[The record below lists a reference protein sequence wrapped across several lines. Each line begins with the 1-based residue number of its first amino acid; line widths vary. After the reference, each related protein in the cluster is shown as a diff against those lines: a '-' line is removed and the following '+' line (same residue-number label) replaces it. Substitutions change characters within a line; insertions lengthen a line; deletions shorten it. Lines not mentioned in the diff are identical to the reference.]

1 MSNQKNEWDFQ
12 DDVTK
17 KEFKVLYDTLKRAK
31 LPFSTEHN
39 AVYGLEDVVLVLLY
53 MCKNGATA
61 NRAVTELSIT
71 LRDDRNVSIP
81 TSQWLLG
88 MINAIDPDKMDALC
102 RRMLKS
108 TIKKGS
114 GLERKTGHMLA
125 IDKHLIP
132 FTGADRHNDSF
143 VISGRPKGE
152 TSQFE
157 TYATMQAVT
166 EEQLPTI
173 AVVRVTEDIS
183 KIEFVRKLL
192 SESKKMGL
200 KKSIILMDREFSN
213 VEVMRFL
220 DEHGEK
226 FLMAVS
232 KTPRIKKA
240 VLEFRRGKRKAI
252 SRYEMRS
259 NDGTTFRF
267 WLVIKKRL
275 KEKKGKRRWEYLT
288 YATNVERWY
297 IKRTM
302 KDVPEEY
309 KKRWRIENNFKSVEQ
324 IRARTGS
331 RNHSIRVFM
340 FFLSMIVCNL
350 WYTAVRK
357 MNKVLK
363 IKFGRH
369 AKKNMTAN
377 VFLALLIALVKRI
390 IKSADKKLEYY
401 LQCVR

>member
-1 MSNQKNEWDFQ
+1 MGSSLE
-12 DDVTK
+12 K
-17 KEFKVLYDTLKRAK
+17 KTCQV
-31 LPFSTEHN
+31 
-39 AVYGLEDVVLVLLY
+39 
-53 MCKNGATA
+53 
-61 NRAVTELSIT
+61 
-71 LRDDRNVSIP
+71 
-81 TSQWLLG
+81 
-88 MINAIDPDKMDALC
+88 
-102 RRMLKS
+102 
-108 TIKKGS
+108 
-114 GLERKTGHMLA
+114 LA

-132 FTGADRHNDSF
+132 FTGADRHNDSL
-143 VISGRPKGE
+143 VISGKPKGG

-157 TYATMQAVT
+157 AYATMQIVT

-173 AVVRVTEDIS
+173 AVVRVTEDMT

-192 SESKKMGL
+192 SESKNLGL

-232 KTPRIKKA
+232 KTPGIKKA
-240 VLEFRRGKRKAI
+240 VLEFRSGKRKAI

-275 KEKKGKRRWEYLT
+275 KEKKGKRRWEYLMH
-288 YATNVERWY
+288 ATNVERWY

-309 KKRWRIENNFKSVEQ
+309 KRRWRIENNFKSVEQ

-331 RNHSIRVFM
+331 RNHAIRVFM
-340 FFLSMIVCNL
+340 FFLSMTVCNL
-350 WYTAVRK
+350 WYTAVQK
-357 MNKVLK
+357 MNMVIE

-369 AKKNMTAN
+369 AKKIWHLMY
-377 VFLALLIALVKRI
+377 FWCHSLYWPRG
-390 IKSADKKLEYY
+390 S
-401 LQCVR
+401 

>member
-1 MSNQKNEWDFQ
+1 MGSSLE
-12 DDVTK
+12 K
-17 KEFKVLYDTLKRAK
+17 KICQV
-31 LPFSTEHN
+31 
-39 AVYGLEDVVLVLLY
+39 
-53 MCKNGATA
+53 
-61 NRAVTELSIT
+61 
-71 LRDDRNVSIP
+71 
-81 TSQWLLG
+81 
-88 MINAIDPDKMDALC
+88 
-102 RRMLKS
+102 
-108 TIKKGS
+108 
-114 GLERKTGHMLA
+114 LA

-132 FTGADRHNDSF
+132 FTGADRHNDSL
-143 VISGRPKGE
+143 VISGKPKGG

-157 TYATMQAVT
+157 AYATMQIVT

-173 AVVRVTEDIS
+173 AVVRVTEDMT

-192 SESKKMGL
+192 SESKNLGL

-232 KTPRIKKA
+232 KTPGIKKA
-240 VLEFRRGKRKAI
+240 VLEFRSGKRKAI

-275 KEKKGKRRWEYLT
+275 KEKKGKRRWEYLMH
-288 YATNVERWY
+288 ATNVERWY

-340 FFLSMIVCNL
+340 FFLSMTVCNL

-357 MNKVLK
+357 MNMVIE

-369 AKKNMTAN
+369 AKKIWHLMY
-377 VFLALLIALVKRI
+377 FWCHSLYWPRG
-390 IKSADKKLEYY
+390 S
-401 LQCVR
+401 

>member
-1 MSNQKNEWDFQ
+1 
-12 DDVTK
+12 
-17 KEFKVLYDTLKRAK
+17 
-31 LPFSTEHN
+31 
-39 AVYGLEDVVLVLLY
+39 
-53 MCKNGATA
+53 
-61 NRAVTELSIT
+61 
-71 LRDDRNVSIP
+71 
-81 TSQWLLG
+81 
-88 MINAIDPDKMDALC
+88 
-102 RRMLKS
+102 MLKS
-108 TIKKGS
+108 TIKMGS
-114 GLERKTGHMLA
+114 SLEKKTCQVLA

-132 FTGADRHNDSF
+132 FTGADRHNDSL
-143 VISGRPKGE
+143 VISGKPKGG

-157 TYATMQAVT
+157 AYATMQIVT

-173 AVVRVTEDIS
+173 AVVRVTEDMT

-192 SESKKMGL
+192 SESKNLGL

-232 KTPRIKKA
+232 KTPGIKKA
-240 VLEFRRGKRKAI
+240 VLEFRSGKRKAI

-275 KEKKGKRRWEYLT
+275 KEKKGKRRWEYLMH
-288 YATNVERWY
+288 ATNVERWY

-309 KKRWRIENNFKSVEQ
+309 KRRWRIENNFKSVEQ

-331 RNHSIRVFM
+331 RNHAIRVFM
-340 FFLSMIVCNL
+340 FFLSMTVCNL

-357 MNKVLK
+357 MNMVIE

-369 AKKNMTAN
+369 AKKIWHLMY
-377 VFLALLIALVKRI
+377 FWCHSLYWPRG
-390 IKSADKKLEYY
+390 S
-401 LQCVR
+401 